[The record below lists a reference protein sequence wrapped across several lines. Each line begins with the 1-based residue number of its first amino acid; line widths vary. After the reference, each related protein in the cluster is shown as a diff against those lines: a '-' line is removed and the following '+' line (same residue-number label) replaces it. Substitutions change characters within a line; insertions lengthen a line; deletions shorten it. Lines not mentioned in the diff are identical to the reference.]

1 VESICNRVLIL
12 NHGDSVANGS
22 IDELKKHY
30 GTTTYIITYQLN
42 GLTQILKI
50 SDMDEMNRA
59 VRDVVQGGGLI
70 TDVSVEESDLQEIF
84 LKLVGVVN

>member
-1 VESICNRVLIL
+1 
-12 NHGDSVANGS
+12 
-22 IDELKKHY
+22 
-30 GTTTYIITYQLN
+30 
-42 GLTQILKI
+42 
-50 SDMDEMNRA
+50 MDEMNRA

>member
-1 VESICNRVLIL
+1 
-12 NHGDSVANGS
+12 
-22 IDELKKHY
+22 LKKHY
-30 GTTTYIITYQLN
+30 GTTTYSITYQLN
-42 GLTQILKI
+42 GLTQILTI